1 MSILGNLL
9 WIFLGGGI
17 LIFFVY
23 LAGGLLL
30 CLTIVGIPFGLQCIK
45 LSVLGLLPFGK
56 DVVQTE
62 SFRGVLAVLMN
73 LLWILVGGF
82 WITVVHLVFA
92 VLCGLTIIGLPF
104 AKQHLKMATL
114 ALFPFGST
122 FR

>member
-17 LIFFVY
+17 LIFFGY

-92 VLCGLTIIGLPF
+92 VLCGITIIGLPF